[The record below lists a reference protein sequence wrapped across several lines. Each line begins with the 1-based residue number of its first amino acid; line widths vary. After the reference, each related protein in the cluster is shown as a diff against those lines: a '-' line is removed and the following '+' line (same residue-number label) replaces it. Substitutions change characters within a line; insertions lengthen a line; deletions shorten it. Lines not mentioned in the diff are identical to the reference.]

1 VKKFRAPDG
10 GERLWF
16 DPGEIDRI
24 MEAELRKASLQ
35 PSIEG
40 PAIDVERLIERHL
53 NVALDQYADL
63 DPTVLGVTEFFEG
76 RPPKISINKSL
87 TGSALDEDETQ
98 AGVLG
103 RWRATLAHEAAHVL
117 LHRWLFEFA
126 VGNMSL
132 FGSDEHAETQGRQL
146 PRCMK
151 RDASYRPVPD
161 WREFQAN
168 EGMAAILMPRTFF
181 LSVARREIEKTFPGG
196 AIPEG
201 QEWRI
206 AVPLARLLRVSKQAA
221 MIRLTT
227 LTLVVPTGQGQ
238 LP

>member
-1 VKKFRAPDG
+1 MKKFRAPDG

-16 DPGEIDRI
+16 DPGEIDHI
-24 MEAELRKASLQ
+24 VEAELRKASLQ

-40 PAIDVERLIERHL
+40 PVVDVERLIERHL
-53 NVALDQYADL
+53 KVALDQYADL
-63 DPTVLGVTEFFEG
+63 DPTVLGLTEFFDG
-76 RPPKISINKSL
+76 KPPKISINKSL

-98 AGVLG
+98 AGVVG

-132 FGSDEHAETQGRQL
+132 FGDDERTEPRGRQL

-168 EGMAAILMPRTFF
+168 EGMAAILMPRTVF
-181 LSVARREIEKTFPGG
+181 LSAARREIEQTFPTGV
-196 AIPEG
+196 IPEG

-206 AVPLARLLRVSKQAA
+206 AVPLARLFKVSKQAA
-221 MIRLTT
+221 TIRLAT
-227 LTLVVPTGQGQ
+227 LKLAPATSQEQ